1 MFEVLYFK
9 GFPDGA
15 SGKELPTNA
24 RDLRE
29 MGSIPGLGWSPGAGH
44 GSPLQYPCLENPMDR
59 GAWQATIHR
68 FTKSQ
73 TQLKWLGT
81 LYFFFK

>member
-9 GFPDGA
+9 GFLDGA

-29 MGSIPGLGWSPGAGH
+29 MGSIPGLG
-44 GSPLQYPCLENPMDR
+44 
-59 GAWQATIHR
+59 
-68 FTKSQ
+68 
-73 TQLKWLGT
+73 
-81 LYFFFK
+81 